1 VLNAG
6 GNIMI
11 RPLNDN
17 VLLKKE
23 VIENKTASGI
33 ILSTNENKEEN
44 VGLVVAVGNGKLEDG
59 KRIEMSVKVNDR
71 VIFDKYATTTVK
83 FRDEEYLL
91 IPESKILA
99 VID

>member
-1 VLNAG
+1 
-6 GNIMI
+6 MI

-59 KRIEMSVKVNDR
+59 RRTEMSVKVNDR

>member
-1 VLNAG
+1 
-6 GNIMI
+6 MI

-59 KRIEMSVKVNDR
+59 KRVEMTVKVNDR

>member
-1 VLNAG
+1 
-6 GNIMI
+6 MI

-23 VIENKTASGI
+23 IIENKTASGI

-44 VGLVVAVGNGKLEDG
+44 VGLVIAVGNGKLEDG
-59 KRIEMSVKVNDR
+59 KRVEMSVKVNDR

>member
-1 VLNAG
+1 
-6 GNIMI
+6 MI

-44 VGLVVAVGNGKLEDG
+44 VGLVVAVGNGKLENG
-59 KRIEMSVKVNDR
+59 KRSEMTVKVNDR
-71 VIFDKYATTTVK
+71 VIFDKYATTTIK

-99 VID
+99 VIE

>member
-1 VLNAG
+1 
-6 GNIMI
+6 MI

-23 VIENKTASGI
+23 IIENKTASGI

>member
-1 VLNAG
+1 
-6 GNIMI
+6 MI

-23 VIENKTASGI
+23 IIENKTASGI

-44 VGLVVAVGNGKLEDG
+44 VGLVIAVGNGKLEDG
-59 KRIEMSVKVNDR
+59 KRVEMSVKVNDR
-71 VIFDKYATTTVK
+71 VIYDKYATTTVK